1 MHKLVITVFK
11 TLAFSIIL
19 MFLMD
24 AAASVIDAYSVY
36 MKLSNVGNLMQNEVA
51 RHNGLPEGDMA
62 DTFAKLIIDIGEH
75 SRMVN
80 GVGCNFESD
89 EDSTELEVKFNSGP
103 YWGYDCLT
111 DSIKDYG
118 QMCDITLRARM
129 NLVAYAFP
137 DRGKVSEIRKEA
149 GIQTTMILNY
159 KVPCLR
165 YLK

>member
-19 MFLMD
+19 MFLLD

-51 RHNGLPEGDMA
+51 RHNGLPEGEMA
-62 DTFAKLIIDIGEH
+62 DTFAKLIIDIGES

-89 EDSTELEVKFNSGP
+89 ETSSELEVKFNDGS
-103 YWGYDCLT
+103 YWGFDCLT
-111 DSIKDYG
+111 DDIKDYG
-118 QMCDITLRARM
+118 EMCDITLRARM
-129 NLVAYAFP
+129 DLIAYAFP
-137 DRGKVSEIRKEA
+137 NKGRVSDIRKE
-149 GIQTTMILNY
+149 GGFSTTMILNY